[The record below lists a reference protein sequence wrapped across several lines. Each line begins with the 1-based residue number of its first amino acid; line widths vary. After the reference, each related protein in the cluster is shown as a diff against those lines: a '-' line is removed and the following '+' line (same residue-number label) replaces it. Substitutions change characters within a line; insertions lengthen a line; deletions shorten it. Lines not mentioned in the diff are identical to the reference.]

1 MCSTALKN
9 RNFLEGDYM
18 AIKSIFKISL
28 MAILIITILNCTY
41 ADTGPYVGENQ
52 AKTIAQSYLTS
63 HNLPYKVTTTTQ
75 MYKLDNYKK
84 PRHIRWVS
92 SSQLDNKS
100 DTFEGVPLGD
110 YVGSGTLVAWKVNIA
125 NSDDKEI
132 GNIWINV
139 DGNGD
144 IIKIDLPNNKQNT
157 KIQSNTNSNQTNTTN
172 QTFPESNSPSD
183 PLGSDAGIIFG
194 IIILIIVLGAGYF
207 MYTKL

>member
-1 MCSTALKN
+1 MT
-9 RNFLEGDYM
+9 
-18 AIKSIFKISL
+18 IKIIFKISVI
-28 MAILIITILNCTY
+28 AILIITILNCTY

-52 AKTIAQSYLTS
+52 AKIIAQSYLTS
-63 HNLPYKVTTTTQ
+63 HNLPYKVTTITQ

-100 DTFEGVPLGD
+100 DTFEGVPIGD
-110 YVGSGTLVAWKVNIA
+110 YIESGTLVAWKVNIA
-125 NSDDKEI
+125 NSDGKEI

-144 IIKIDLPNNKQNT
+144 IIKIDLPNNKQNK

-183 PLGSDAGIIFG
+183 PLGSDAEIIFG
-194 IIILIIVLGAGYF
+194 IIILVIALGAGYF
-207 MYTKL
+207 IYTKL